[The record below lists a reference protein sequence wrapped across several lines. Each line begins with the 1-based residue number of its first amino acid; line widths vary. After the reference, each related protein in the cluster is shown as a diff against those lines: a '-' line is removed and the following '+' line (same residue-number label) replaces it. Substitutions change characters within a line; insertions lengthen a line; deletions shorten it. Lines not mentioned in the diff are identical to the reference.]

1 MTLALLITAATG
13 AWAGVTS
20 VSVAGNWLN
29 PQWDATTNQMTYND
43 GVYSITF
50 SNMPAG
56 QDYEFKFALNNSW
69 DVSYGYSSTTA
80 VELNKTLEIATQSGV
95 DTNIKFDLAEACDV
109 TISFNLTEPRTFMIS
124 TSGLVIGEDDKAP
137 IKVAYNTDKTE
148 ASFEMPTSDVTAT
161 YTIKRDMS
169 VDVAGEM
176 ADRIRIKKDGN
187 DYQAVDATQ
196 MNPVVKD
203 NLETNSP
210 VTLTVT
216 TDYTLQLQKQSE
228 TNADEWTDATA
239 LSVGNFR
246 YKITGTGNYSGIC
259 YSEEFALFEGYEI
272 EVPAGEFATFYKDEP
287 LYADTET
294 SADAVLY
301 TVSSVSADKAVL
313 SSAITTAP
321 SLTPL
326 LVFNS
331 SEETKTFLLIPADAE
346 PNLALTVAP
355 EFVGTLEATT
365 IAASTEAL
373 NNYALNGKQFVW
385 VMNAIPVAANK
396 AWLQIPNSEV
406 TARNISIVFGDATGI
421 SHETYK
427 SYETYDCYD
436 LSGRKLNGM
445 PTKKGVYIMN
455 GRKVVVK

>member
-1 MTLALLITAATG
+1 MTLALLLTAATG
-13 AWAGVTS
+13 AWAGVTP

-29 PQWDATTNQMTYND
+29 PQWDATTNQMAYND

-69 DVSYGYSSTTA
+69 NVSYGYSSTTA

-137 IKVAYNTDKTE
+137 IKVAYNTAKTE

-272 EVPAGEFATFYKDEP
+272 KVAAGEYATFYKDEP

-331 SEETKTFLLIPADAE
+331 SDQAKTFLLIPAEAE

-365 IAASTEAL
+365 IAASTDEQ